1 MRDEY
6 RADFD
11 EGRGGFGKQ
20 LLQKMERDTLRA
32 QRHVVPAASGA
43 ATSGEAGEVPTAVGM
58 TGAAPPAP
66 AAVSGDSEMKPV

>member
-32 QRHVVPAASGA
+32 QRHVAPAASGA
-43 ATSGEAGEVPTAVGM
+43 AASGEVGEVSTAAGV
-58 TGAAPPAP
+58 TGTAPPAP
-66 AAVSGDSEMKPV
+66 AAVGGDSEMKPV